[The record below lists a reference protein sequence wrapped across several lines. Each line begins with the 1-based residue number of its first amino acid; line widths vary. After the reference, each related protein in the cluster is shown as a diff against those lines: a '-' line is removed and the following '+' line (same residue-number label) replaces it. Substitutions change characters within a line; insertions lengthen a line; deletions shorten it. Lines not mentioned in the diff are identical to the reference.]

1 MKQMKRFACAA
12 LLAALLLMASCAIPQ
27 QASSSGEAAS
37 SASSASAEEATNQA
51 SSTEV
56 TSSGDASSSAST
68 SEVAGSASA
77 STTSDSPAAENALS
91 LWTDDSPTAALVK
104 DYVADVTNEA
114 SPNYIPLE
122 DRIVTIDW
130 DGTLY
135 GELDPIYLDWA
146 MYIHRTLWD
155 STYTPTDEQ
164 VEVAHAIETV
174 EQTREFPEDLEARH
188 AKALA
193 EVFAGMSED
202 DVYAYVAEF
211 AETDAPKFTGMKRKD
226 AYFLPMVELVNYL
239 HDNGFEC
246 FVVSGTNRNVLRVLL
261 PAYFPWLDNAHIKG
275 TVSTVEASGQGDT
288 DGLEYVWTS
297 DDQLTL
303 GDELVI
309 KNVKANKP
317 TIIATEIGKQPVI
330 SLGNSSGDAS
340 MANYTVN
347 NNKYRSIALMLCCD
361 DTERDWGEVE
371 KAEKMRKSCEEN
383 GWHAVSQRD
392 EWKTIYGEGVERDLN
407 WTWSS
412 EVAGPNQKSAQ
423 DAAASSQEAAESAPE
438 EGEEELPMAA

>member
-1 MKQMKRFACAA
+1 MKQIVCAT
-12 LLAALLLMASCAIPQ
+12 LLSALLLMTGCAVQQ
-27 QASSSGEAAS
+27 QASGSAEVASSTGSAEAAS
-37 SASSASAEEATNQA
+37 STNP
-51 SSTEV
+51 SET
-56 TSSGDASSSAST
+56 ST
-68 SEVAGSASA
+68 SAV
-77 STTSDSPAAENALS
+77 TENALS
-91 LWTDDSPTAALVK
+91 LWTDDSPTVALVK
-104 DYVADVTNEA
+104 DYVADVTDEA
-114 SPNYIPLE
+114 SPNYIPPE

-135 GELDPIYLDWA
+135 GELAPIYLDWA

-164 VEVAHAIETV
+164 VEVAHVIETV

-188 AKALA
+188 AKCAA
-193 EVFAGMSED
+193 EVYAGMDVD
-202 DVYAYVAEF
+202 DFRAYVAEF
-211 AETDAPKFTGMKRKD
+211 AETDAPKFKGMKRKD

-239 HDNGFEC
+239 HDSGFEC
-246 FVVSGTNRNVLRVLL
+246 FVVSGTDRNVLRELL

-275 TVSTVEASGQGDT
+275 SVSTVVASGQGDT

-297 DDQLTL
+297 DDKPAL
-303 GDELVI
+303 GGELVI

-340 MANYTVN
+340 MANYAVN

-361 DTERDWGEVE
+361 DAERDWGEIE
-371 KAEKMRKSCEEN
+371 KAEKMRAACEEN

-392 EWKTIYGEGVERDLN
+392 EWKTIYGDSVERDLD

-412 EVAGPNQKSAQ
+412 EVAGPNQKSSL
-423 DAAASSQEAAESAPE
+423 DATEDSQEEAESASE
-438 EGEEELPMAA
+438 EGKEELPKAA